1 MRTAVVTGAG
11 RGIGRSIAQA
21 LASAGFSLALICRH
35 EDTLR
40 SSVPDALILPAD
52 VTDPAAVDAAFATV
66 ADTWPRLDVL
76 VNNAGVFGP
85 TKPLE
90 EVGRDEFAE
99 ILATNLT
106 SAFWCTQHAVRAM
119 KAQQPTGGRIFNIG
133 SISAQKPRPD
143 SVAYAVSK
151 HGMTGLT
158 RSTNL
163 EGRHFGISCTQLDI
177 GNAKSAMS
185 GPMGEPTF
193 DPAHIGTV
201 VATRAGLPHDVS
213 VLELTMLATA
223 MPFLGR
229 S

>member
-11 RGIGRSIAQA
+11 RGIGRSIARA
-21 LASAGFSLALICRH
+21 LASSGFSLALIGRH
-35 EDTLR
+35 EHTLR
-40 SSVPDALILPAD
+40 ETVADALILPAD
-52 VTDPAAVDAAFATV
+52 VTDAAAVDAAFA
-66 ADTWPRLDVL
+66 AIAGTWPRLDVL
-76 VNNAGVFGP
+76 VNHAGAFGP

-90 EVGRDEFAE
+90 DVGRDEFTG
-99 ILATNLT
+99 ILATNLV

-119 KAQQPTGGRIFNIG
+119 KAQEPTGGRIFNIG
-133 SISAQKPRPD
+133 SISAQKPRPN

-163 EGRHFGISCTQLDI
+163 EGRAFGISCTQLDI

-201 VATRAGLPHDVS
+201 VATLAGLPHDVS